1 MPCLDCNYTD
11 PSDYGTITQGTCP
24 NCGSENYQA
33 QPNPINSEMEMR
45 NMPAPGEEDQGGNP
59 LKEGIL
65 ADNGW
70 QPGGT
75 SQGTGRDE
83 SFASVRTAI
92 EIGDSSPGQVYG
104 EHSCLH
110 CGARLFPDDDPQGK
124 YLICPECG
132 GVNDKIEV
140 AHPDDTTLNQVQ
152 GLPEYQGS
160 IIDRSEVVVPWHMAS
175 ETEFEIEQ
183 VIEPGPHTV
192 EVDAPGQPIILQHED
207 PNVLDDAKSRI
218 EASVRE
224 SFLPALAGLAAAARF
239 AAPFIMN
246 RAMGGAAAGV
256 GMQLG
261 QNAVGGGGAQ
271 APAAGPTPFR
281 SLEQLSKIVQGD
293 RGDFSQEHIPANDT
307 SDPEEV
313 DAGEKNDGD
322 NQHWEKDFSV
332 NEVGGTKSPRFAEG
346 SPAIKAFLVS
356 LPDIRHHF
364 DSDESGAEDPIV
376 KEIHELL
383 EGEVPG
389 YLDDIGEPDDSITE
403 MIHQLFEGTKKD
415 EGAPRVKDEAG
426 DDGGDDD
433 YNAND
438 IEKESGR
445 VRDLANRG
453 LQEVGLGKCFNCGHF
468 PTASGAAALVRD
480 TFRGGVPHD
489 CPNCGAQQNGLDMSM
504 PGSFDDHTGALIPE
518 SVPGAVH
525 PEEEALQSA
534 NWPDGGIQHCA
545 HCGATTKMHLGMCP
559 MCGEEATPFNQRS
572 AAGPRTPEQFKAVAD
587 LLRST
592 GRDEEVATLIDMPEQ
607 FEAELAEVMQ
617 RQQVTPA
624 DGVEQAPPP
633 PPMPAQE
640 ETPPDAGMP
649 MPAPPT
655 GIQQMGAI
663 VQPGP
668 GNWHVLSE
676 AKGGD
681 HNDHDHTTAIG
692 LGDDSAQ
699 PSDDVSSLT
708 WTDDGGQPLQVGQ
721 TYQMHSPNYEIPD
734 TIEITDIKPDAIS
747 VKLTGEYGQ
756 AHGAEITKEDLS
768 LYQYTFTPGGA
779 HEPEINSVDPEQS
792 TDSYAG
798 DASPGQQTDISD
810 SSGYR
815 QTSVDDED
823 HGDPD
828 LAWLRN
834 NDDSARTA
842 GAQFTM
848 NEQRQFID
856 ERGVARNQ
864 DKLDLAHT
872 HYDAGYRADDED
884 SFLFGL

>member
-11 PSDYGTITQGTCP
+11 PSDYGTITHGTCP
-24 NCGSENYQA
+24 NCGGEHYQA

-70 QPGGT
+70 QPSGT
-75 SQGTGRDE
+75 THGTGRDE
-83 SFASVRTAI
+83 SFASVRGSAQDNI
-92 EIGDSSPGQVYG
+92 V
-104 EHSCLH
+104 
-110 CGARLFPDDDPQGK
+110 ARQD
-124 YLICPECG
+124 
-132 GVNDKIEV
+132 
-140 AHPDDTTLNQVQ
+140 
-152 GLPEYQGS
+152 
-160 IIDRSEVVVPWHMAS
+160 VVIPWHMAAES
-175 ETEFEIEQ
+175 EFEIEQ

-218 EASVRE
+218 EAGVHE
-224 SFLPALAGLAAAARF
+224 SFLPAALVGLAGAARF

-261 QNAVGGGGAQ
+261 QNAVGGGQGG
-271 APAAGPTPFR
+271 APAAGPAPFR

-332 NEVGGTKSPRFAEG
+332 NEVGGTAAPKFAEE
-346 SPAIKAFLVS
+346 SPAIKAFIVS
-356 LPDIRHHF
+356 LPDIKHHF

-376 KEIHELL
+376 KQIHELL

-389 YLDDIGEPDDSITE
+389 YQDDIGEPDDSITE

-433 YNAND
+433 LNAND
-438 IEKESGR
+438 IEKES
-445 VRDLANRG
+445 A
-453 LQEVGLGKCFNCGHF
+453 FA
-468 PTASGAAALVRD
+468 P
-480 TFRGGVPHD
+480 P
-489 CPNCGAQQNGLDMSM
+489 
-504 PGSFDDHTGALIPE
+504 

-559 MCGEEATPFNQRS
+559 ICGEEATQFNQRS

-592 GRDEEVATLIDMPEQ
+592 GRDAEVATLIDMPEQ

-655 GIQQMGAI
+655 GIQQMGSI
-663 VQPGP
+663 VQAAMSAKDFRFLADTIARAPVEDREGLARHFAQELSATNPRFDVERFVQAAIGEPGGRDVRNLDRDYPPDNRP
-668 GNWHVLSE
+668 GDLTIPENWGRTATWHVISE

-692 LGDDSAQ
+692 LGDDSDQ
-699 PSDDVSSLT
+699 PTDDASSLT

-734 TIEITDIKPDAIS
+734 TIEITDIKPDGIS

-792 TDSYAG
+792 SDSYAG

-815 QTSVDDED
+815 QTSAED

-828 LAWLRN
+828 LSWLR
-834 NDDSARTA
+834 DEEDSSRTA